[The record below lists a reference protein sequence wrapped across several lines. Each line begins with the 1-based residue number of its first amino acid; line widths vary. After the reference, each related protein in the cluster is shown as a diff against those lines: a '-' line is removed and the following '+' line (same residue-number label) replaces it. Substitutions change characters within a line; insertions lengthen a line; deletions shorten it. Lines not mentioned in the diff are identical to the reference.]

1 MALARLLPGVNN
13 RPWEAINPADVCC
26 SFEVPLEAVLE
37 VEDDDP
43 AVLVRR
49 ICPGD
54 FPLELVVA
62 ATAMAAAAI
71 ATGDPKAGWAAA
83 AESAASK
90 TCPPDTRPVME
101 TGTGATTDAVLICVA
116 MMGRGV
122 PLLLVLLLLLL
133 LGKLGVT
140 TEA

>member
-1 MALARLLPGVNN
+1 M
-13 RPWEAINPADVCC
+13 
-26 SFEVPLEAVLE
+26 LE

-83 AESAASK
+83 AESAAKIEQESHFRARVPFIQSAPFF
-90 TCPPDTRPVME
+90 PPAPLWNSWKQITSLKIRLISVNPIDWWKGTDEKFPVHSV
-101 TGTGATTDAVLICVA
+101 TQLQAG
-116 MMGRGV
+116 
-122 PLLLVLLLLLL
+122 
-133 LGKLGVT
+133 T
-140 TEA
+140 TELVQAVSEPQ